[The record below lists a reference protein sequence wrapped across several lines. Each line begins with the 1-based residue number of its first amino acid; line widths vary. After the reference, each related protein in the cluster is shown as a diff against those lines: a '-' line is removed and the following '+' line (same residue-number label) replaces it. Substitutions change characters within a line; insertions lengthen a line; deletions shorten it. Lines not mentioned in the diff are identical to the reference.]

1 MLVLGRV
8 SNLPTIWSNCL
19 AGWWLSGG
27 GNLWKLPFLFLG
39 VSALYTGGMFLND
52 AFDEEFDRQRRPAR
66 PIPSG
71 LISADA
77 VWKFGGA
84 WLAAGILL
92 LIFCGKIA
100 GALAVVL
107 AICILIYNAVHK
119 AVTASPWLMGLCRF
133 WIYVIAGTSAAHFN
147 GNSIWCGIALAF
159 YIVGL
164 NCVARRESFRGTVSY
179 WPLMLLAAPVFLAML
194 MNAGDARK
202 AAMFVAVVLVL
213 WVARCAR
220 TVFFG
225 GEINVSTNRFRPAR
239 GNRFC
244 GLAGG
249 RAAMP
254 ARIEPRFFNF
264 IRRDGFVAT
273 ICPRDLT

>member
-1 MLVLGRV
+1 
-8 SNLPTIWSNCL
+8 
-19 AGWWLSGG
+19 
-27 GNLWKLPFLFLG
+27 
-39 VSALYTGGMFLND
+39 MFLND

-92 LIFCGKIA
+92 LFFCGKTA

-133 WIYVIAGTSAAHFN
+133 WVYVIAGASAAHFN
-147 GNSIWCGIALAF
+147 GNSIWCGIALAL

-164 NCVARRESFRGTVSY
+164 SCVARRESFRGPVPY
-179 WPLMLLAAPVFLAML
+179 WPLLLLAAPIFLALL

-202 AAMFVAVVLVL
+202 AAMLVAFVLVS

-220 TVFFG
+220 TIFFG
-225 GEINVSTNRFRPAR
+225 GEINVGRIVSGLLSGIIFADWLAVAPQLPHTLSAAIFLSLFGATLLLQRFVPA
-239 GNRFC
+239 
-244 GLAGG
+244 
-249 RAAMP
+249 
-254 ARIEPRFFNF
+254 
-264 IRRDGFVAT
+264 T
-273 ICPRDLT
+273 